1 MLQKYGEIIAEE
13 VNVKEVTLLDNTVV
27 VVVTYIPLW
36 QKIGGVFGKDT
47 SAVIAAAKAWD
58 ATLQHDGTLIV
69 TAGEN
74 EWKLAP
80 DMYEIRYSWLQEDH
94 QTIEWWVIVSLDM
107 TITEELK
114 KEWVARELSR
124 FLNQMRKDAQFQIDE
139 KVMCSYETQD
149 IYMQEVVTQ
158 FSGMLQEEA
167 LLSSLVSS
175 DRLDMN
181 VSTQFSS
188 DEGKILFLLSR

>member
-1 MLQKYGEIIAEE
+1 
-13 VNVKEVTLLDNTVV
+13 
-27 VVVTYIPLW
+27 
-36 QKIGGVFGKDT
+36 
-47 SAVIAAAKAWD
+47 
-58 ATLQHDGTLIV
+58 
-69 TAGEN
+69 
-74 EWKLAP
+74 
-80 DMYEIRYSWLQEDH
+80 
-94 QTIEWWVIVSLDM
+94 
-107 TITEELK
+107 
-114 KEWVARELSR
+114 
-124 FLNQMRKDAQFQIDE
+124 MRKDAQFQIDE
-139 KVMCSYETQD
+139 KVICSYETQD